1 MVARKPR
8 FRITKQG
15 YDRFTVDDTLDRLTF
30 EIETLKT
37 QLETYSKQMDE
48 ANAQLTDIK
57 ARYQTLLGE
66 LNVREKAA
74 DDIARLALK
83 EANTVIASAQNN
95 ADTIV
100 KEALSTARIVLVEIA
115 RISKEAK
122 GVKKE
127 MQDQVAALTKALD
140 DFVIPSLPALR
151 YLNQPNDNDQDNAD

>member
-151 YLNQPNDNDQDNAD
+151 YLNQPNDNDQDNAG

>member
-66 LNVREKAA
+66 LHVREKAA

-151 YLNQPNDNDQDNAD
+151 YLNQPNDNDQDNAG

>member
-30 EIETLKT
+30 EIDTLKT

-57 ARYQTLLGE
+57 ARYQSLLGE
-66 LNVREKAA
+66 LSVREKAA

-115 RISKEAK
+115 RIAKEAK
-122 GVKKE
+122 GMKKE
-127 MQDQVAALTKALD
+127 MQEQVTALSKALD

-151 YLNQPNDNDQDNAD
+151 YLNQPNDTDQDNAG

>member
-15 YDRFTVDDTLDRLTF
+15 YDRFTVDDTFDRLTF

-66 LNVREKAA
+66 LSVREKAA

-151 YLNQPNDNDQDNAD
+151 YLNQPNDNDQDNAG

>member
-1 MVARKPR
+1 
-8 FRITKQG
+8 
-15 YDRFTVDDTLDRLTF
+15 
-30 EIETLKT
+30 
-37 QLETYSKQMDE
+37 MDE

-57 ARYQTLLGE
+57 TRYQSLLGE
-66 LNVREKAA
+66 LSVREKAA

-115 RISKEAK
+115 RIAKEAK
-122 GVKKE
+122 GMKKD
-127 MQDQVAALTKALD
+127 MQEQVAALSKALD

-151 YLNQPNDNDQDNAD
+151 YLNQPNDTDQDNAG

>member
-30 EIETLKT
+30 EIDTLKT

-57 ARYQTLLGE
+57 ARYQSLLGE
-66 LNVREKAA
+66 LSVREKAA

-115 RISKEAK
+115 RIAKEAK
-122 GVKKE
+122 GMKKE
-127 MQDQVAALTKALD
+127 MQEQVAALSKALD

-151 YLNQPNDNDQDNAD
+151 YLNQPNDTDQDNAG

>member
-30 EIETLKT
+30 EIDTLKT
-37 QLETYSKQMDE
+37 QQETYSKQMDE

-57 ARYQTLLGE
+57 ARYQSLLGE
-66 LNVREKAA
+66 LSVREKAA

-115 RISKEAK
+115 RIAKEAK
-122 GVKKE
+122 GMKKE
-127 MQDQVAALTKALD
+127 MQEQVAALSKALD

-151 YLNQPNDNDQDNAD
+151 YLNQPNDTDQDNAS

>member
-66 LNVREKAA
+66 LSVREKAA

-151 YLNQPNDNDQDNAD
+151 YLIQPNDNDQDNAG

>member
-30 EIETLKT
+30 EIDTLKT
-37 QLETYSKQMDE
+37 QQETYSKQMDE

-57 ARYQTLLGE
+57 ARYQSLLGE
-66 LNVREKAA
+66 LSVREKAA

-115 RISKEAK
+115 RIAKEAK
-122 GVKKE
+122 GMKKE
-127 MQDQVAALTKALD
+127 MQEQVAALSKALD

-151 YLNQPNDNDQDNAD
+151 YLNQPNDTDQDNAG